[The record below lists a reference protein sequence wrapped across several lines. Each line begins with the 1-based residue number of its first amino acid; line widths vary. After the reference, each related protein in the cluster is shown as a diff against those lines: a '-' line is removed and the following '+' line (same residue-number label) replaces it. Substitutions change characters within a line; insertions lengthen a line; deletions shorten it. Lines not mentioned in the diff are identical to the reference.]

1 METLEKKGKGS
12 ALLPFLL
19 FIVIYLGAGLYF
31 QAQGVEM
38 AFYQFPSVTA
48 MFIALLLA
56 FCLILFAS
64 TYFFLGALALFL
76 PVIWLYAFFDSYALR
91 SQLAAG
97 TAPEDAFLFGLSD
110 MDSKRLG
117 ELLRKRHSL
126 IGWALVVVG
135 VYMLYDIL
143 LSQLGG
149 LFFGWFGEWL
159 YGLLRYGLPRLVI
172 TVLVILL
179 GLAEECGIRPF
190 LLGRGTNLLV
200 SDRGL
205 DTLVIKTAERMTS
218 IRRLDDVTLEADA
231 GVLLSRL
238 AVYAQ
243 QAGLAGLEFAHGIP
257 GSLGGA
263 VCMNAG
269 AYGGEM
275 RQVVTEVTALYP
287 DGIRRFT
294 GDQAEFAYRHSRFL
308 EDGAVV
314 LGAVVRLTPDD
325 PAAIRQRMDDLMA
338 RRRASQPLEWPSAGS
353 TFKRPEGHFAGTLI
367 DQCGLKGLTVGGA
380 QVSEKHAGFLIN
392 RGGATFADMAELI
405 RQVQQRVLEET
416 GVTLEPEVK
425 IVK

>member
-1 METLEKKGKGS
+1 MQWYERLDEKIRDY
-12 ALLPFLL
+12 LPDMT
-19 FIVIYLGAGLYF
+19 
-31 QAQGVEM
+31 VERDVPMSRHTSFRIGGPARRM
-38 AFYQFPSVTA
+38 AF
-48 MFIALLLA
+48 
-56 FCLILFAS
+56 
-64 TYFFLGALALFL
+64 
-76 PVIWLYAFFDSYALR
+76 
-91 SQLAAG
+91 
-97 TAPEDAFLFGLSD
+97 PES
-110 MDSKRLG
+110 R
-117 ELLRKRHSL
+117 E
-126 IGWALVVVG
+126 
-135 VYMLYDIL
+135 
-143 LSQLGG
+143 Q
-149 LFFGWFGEWL
+149 
-159 YGLLRYGLPRLVI
+159 
-172 TVLVILL
+172 LVILL

-243 QAGLAGLEFAHGIP
+243 QAGLAGLEFSHGIP

-275 RQVVTEVTALYP
+275 KQVLRSATVLFPEEGVRTLSCEELKLS
-287 DGIRRFT
+287 
-294 GDQAEFAYRHSRFL
+294 YRHSL
-308 EDGAVV
+308 LTEHPEAVV
-314 LGAVVRLTPDD
+314 LYAEFELTPGD
-325 PAAIRQRMDDLMA
+325 PEAIRAVMRELMA
-338 RRRASQPLEWPSAGS
+338 KRKASQPLEWPSAGS

>member
-1 METLEKKGKGS
+1 MQWYEQLDEKIRDY
-12 ALLPFLL
+12 LPDMT
-19 FIVIYLGAGLYF
+19 
-31 QAQGVEM
+31 VERDVPMSRHTSFRIGGPARRM
-38 AFYQFPSVTA
+38 AF
-48 MFIALLLA
+48 
-56 FCLILFAS
+56 
-64 TYFFLGALALFL
+64 
-76 PVIWLYAFFDSYALR
+76 
-91 SQLAAG
+91 
-97 TAPEDAFLFGLSD
+97 PES
-110 MDSKRLG
+110 R
-117 ELLRKRHSL
+117 E
-126 IGWALVVVG
+126 
-135 VYMLYDIL
+135 
-143 LSQLGG
+143 Q
-149 LFFGWFGEWL
+149 
-159 YGLLRYGLPRLVI
+159 
-172 TVLVILL
+172 LVILL

-218 IRRLDDVTLEADA
+218 IRRLDDVTLEADV

-275 RQVVTEVTALYP
+275 KQVLRSAAVLFPEE
-287 DGIRRFT
+287 GIRT
-294 GDQAEFAYRHSRFL
+294 LSCEELNLSYRHSL
-308 EDGAVV
+308 LTEHPEAVV
-314 LGAVVRLTPDD
+314 LYAEFELTPGD
-325 PAAIRQRMDDLMA
+325 PEAIRAAMRELMA
-338 RRRASQPLEWPSAGS
+338 KRKASQPLEWPSAGS

>member
-1 METLEKKGKGS
+1 MQWYECLDEKIRDY
-12 ALLPFLL
+12 LPDMT
-19 FIVIYLGAGLYF
+19 
-31 QAQGVEM
+31 VERDVPMSRHTSFRIGGPARRM
-38 AFYQFPSVTA
+38 AF
-48 MFIALLLA
+48 
-56 FCLILFAS
+56 
-64 TYFFLGALALFL
+64 
-76 PVIWLYAFFDSYALR
+76 
-91 SQLAAG
+91 
-97 TAPEDAFLFGLSD
+97 PES
-110 MDSKRLG
+110 R
-117 ELLRKRHSL
+117 E
-126 IGWALVVVG
+126 
-135 VYMLYDIL
+135 
-143 LSQLGG
+143 Q
-149 LFFGWFGEWL
+149 
-159 YGLLRYGLPRLVI
+159 
-172 TVLVILL
+172 LVILL
-179 GLAEECGIRPF
+179 GLAEECGVQPF

-275 RQVVTEVTALYP
+275 KQVLRSAAVLFPEE
-287 DGIRRFT
+287 GIRT
-294 GDQAEFAYRHSRFL
+294 LSCEELNLSYRHSL
-308 EDGAVV
+308 LTEHPEAVV
-314 LGAVVRLTPDD
+314 LYAEFELMPGD
-325 PAAIRQRMDDLMA
+325 PEAIRAAMRELMA
-338 RRRASQPLEWPSAGS
+338 KRKASQPLEWPSAGS

>member
-1 METLEKKGKGS
+1 MQWYEQLDEKIRDY
-12 ALLPFLL
+12 LPDMT
-19 FIVIYLGAGLYF
+19 
-31 QAQGVEM
+31 VERDVPMSRHTSFRIGGPARRM
-38 AFYQFPSVTA
+38 AF
-48 MFIALLLA
+48 
-56 FCLILFAS
+56 
-64 TYFFLGALALFL
+64 
-76 PVIWLYAFFDSYALR
+76 
-91 SQLAAG
+91 
-97 TAPEDAFLFGLSD
+97 PES
-110 MDSKRLG
+110 R
-117 ELLRKRHSL
+117 E
-126 IGWALVVVG
+126 
-135 VYMLYDIL
+135 
-143 LSQLGG
+143 Q
-149 LFFGWFGEWL
+149 
-159 YGLLRYGLPRLVI
+159 
-172 TVLVILL
+172 LVILL

-218 IRRLDDVTLEADA
+218 IRRLDDVTLEADV

-263 VCMNAG
+263 VYMNAG

-275 RQVVTEVTALYP
+275 KQVLRSAAVLFPEE
-287 DGIRRFT
+287 GIRTLSCEELNLSYRRSLLT
-294 GDQAEFAYRHSRFL
+294 EHPEAMVLYAEF
-308 EDGAVV
+308 E
-314 LGAVVRLTPDD
+314 LTPGD
-325 PAAIRQRMDDLMA
+325 PETIRAAMRELMA
-338 RRRASQPLEWPSAGS
+338 KRKASQPLEWPSAGS

>member
-1 METLEKKGKGS
+1 MQWYERLDEKIRDY
-12 ALLPFLL
+12 LPDMT
-19 FIVIYLGAGLYF
+19 
-31 QAQGVEM
+31 VERDVPMSRHTSFRIGGPARRM
-38 AFYQFPSVTA
+38 AF
-48 MFIALLLA
+48 
-56 FCLILFAS
+56 
-64 TYFFLGALALFL
+64 
-76 PVIWLYAFFDSYALR
+76 
-91 SQLAAG
+91 
-97 TAPEDAFLFGLSD
+97 PES
-110 MDSKRLG
+110 R
-117 ELLRKRHSL
+117 E
-126 IGWALVVVG
+126 
-135 VYMLYDIL
+135 
-143 LSQLGG
+143 Q
-149 LFFGWFGEWL
+149 
-159 YGLLRYGLPRLVI
+159 
-172 TVLVILL
+172 LVILL

-218 IRRLDDVTLEADA
+218 IRRLDDVTLEADV

-257 GSLGGA
+257 GSMGGA

-275 RQVVTEVTALYP
+275 KQVLRSAAVLFPEE
-287 DGIRRFT
+287 GIRT
-294 GDQAEFAYRHSRFL
+294 LSCEELNLSYRHSL
-308 EDGAVV
+308 LTEHPEAVV
-314 LGAVVRLTPDD
+314 LYAEFELTPGD
-325 PAAIRQRMDDLMA
+325 PEAIRAAMRELMA
-338 RRRASQPLEWPSAGS
+338 KRKASQPLEWPSAGS

-367 DQCGLKGLTVGGA
+367 DHCGLKGLTVGGA

>member
-1 METLEKKGKGS
+1 MQWYEQLDEKIRDY
-12 ALLPFLL
+12 LPDMT
-19 FIVIYLGAGLYF
+19 
-31 QAQGVEM
+31 VERDVPMSRHTSFRIGGPARRM
-38 AFYQFPSVTA
+38 AF
-48 MFIALLLA
+48 
-56 FCLILFAS
+56 
-64 TYFFLGALALFL
+64 
-76 PVIWLYAFFDSYALR
+76 
-91 SQLAAG
+91 
-97 TAPEDAFLFGLSD
+97 PES
-110 MDSKRLG
+110 R
-117 ELLRKRHSL
+117 E
-126 IGWALVVVG
+126 
-135 VYMLYDIL
+135 
-143 LSQLGG
+143 Q
-149 LFFGWFGEWL
+149 
-159 YGLLRYGLPRLVI
+159 
-172 TVLVILL
+172 LVILL

-218 IRRLDDVTLEADA
+218 IRRLDDVTLEADV

-263 VCMNAG
+263 VYMNAG

-275 RQVVTEVTALYP
+275 KQVLRSAAVLFPEE
-287 DGIRRFT
+287 GIRT
-294 GDQAEFAYRHSRFL
+294 LSCEELNLSYRHSL
-308 EDGAVV
+308 LTEHPEAVV
-314 LGAVVRLTPDD
+314 LYAEFELTPGD
-325 PAAIRQRMDDLMA
+325 PETIRAAMRELMA
-338 RRRASQPLEWPSAGS
+338 KRKASQPLEWPSAGS

-405 RQVQQRVLEET
+405 RQVRQRVLEET

>member
-1 METLEKKGKGS
+1 MQWYECLDEKIRDY
-12 ALLPFLL
+12 LPDMT
-19 FIVIYLGAGLYF
+19 
-31 QAQGVEM
+31 VERDVPMSRHTSFRIGGPARRM
-38 AFYQFPSVTA
+38 AF
-48 MFIALLLA
+48 
-56 FCLILFAS
+56 
-64 TYFFLGALALFL
+64 
-76 PVIWLYAFFDSYALR
+76 
-91 SQLAAG
+91 
-97 TAPEDAFLFGLSD
+97 PES
-110 MDSKRLG
+110 R
-117 ELLRKRHSL
+117 E
-126 IGWALVVVG
+126 
-135 VYMLYDIL
+135 
-143 LSQLGG
+143 Q
-149 LFFGWFGEWL
+149 
-159 YGLLRYGLPRLVI
+159 
-172 TVLVILL
+172 LVILL
-179 GLAEECGIRPF
+179 GLAEECGVQPF

-275 RQVVTEVTALYP
+275 KQVLRSAAVLFPEE
-287 DGIRRFT
+287 GIRT
-294 GDQAEFAYRHSRFL
+294 LSCEELNLSYRHSL
-308 EDGAVV
+308 LTEHPEAVV
-314 LGAVVRLTPDD
+314 LYAEFELTPGD
-325 PAAIRQRMDDLMA
+325 PETIRAAMRELMA
-338 RRRASQPLEWPSAGS
+338 KRKASQPLEWPSAGS

-405 RQVQQRVLEET
+405 RQVQQRVLKET

>member
-1 METLEKKGKGS
+1 MQWYEQLDEKIRDY
-12 ALLPFLL
+12 LPDMT
-19 FIVIYLGAGLYF
+19 
-31 QAQGVEM
+31 VERDVPMSRHTSFRIGGPARRM
-38 AFYQFPSVTA
+38 AF
-48 MFIALLLA
+48 
-56 FCLILFAS
+56 
-64 TYFFLGALALFL
+64 
-76 PVIWLYAFFDSYALR
+76 
-91 SQLAAG
+91 
-97 TAPEDAFLFGLSD
+97 PES
-110 MDSKRLG
+110 R
-117 ELLRKRHSL
+117 E
-126 IGWALVVVG
+126 
-135 VYMLYDIL
+135 
-143 LSQLGG
+143 Q
-149 LFFGWFGEWL
+149 
-159 YGLLRYGLPRLVI
+159 
-172 TVLVILL
+172 LVILL

-218 IRRLDDVTLEADA
+218 IRRLDDVTLEADV

-263 VCMNAG
+263 VYMNAG

-275 RQVVTEVTALYP
+275 RKVVTEVTALYP

-338 RRRASQPLEWPSAGS
+338 RRRASRSSGRRS
-353 TFKRPEGHFAGTLI
+353 G
-367 DQCGLKGLTVGGA
+367 GLTLA
-380 QVSEKHAGFLIN
+380 L
-392 RGGATFADMAELI
+392 
-405 RQVQQRVLEET
+405 VL
-416 GVTLEPEVK
+416 
-425 IVK
+425 